1 MDLDRIEQLVKLF
14 GGSRAVG
21 LDVSESG
28 WRLSLRRNT
37 HSEIQPHQQAE
48 LAHTL
53 TNGTNVEQP
62 SLLETVL
69 ITAPQVGI
77 FRRGE
82 RPLATGD
89 WVEAGSPI
97 GAIESVKIQN
107 PVVAE
112 VSGDVVEVLVEDGQP
127 VEYSQPL
134 LVVLPRPE
142 LAVEAET

>member
-14 GGSRAVG
+14 GGSRATDLEVAG
-21 LDVSESG
+21 DG
-28 WRLSLRRNT
+28 WHLSLRR
-37 HSEIQPHQQAE
+37 HSCPDPGLFPVAPSLTLENGAGEEQAE
-48 LAHTL
+48 TD
-53 TNGTNVEQP
+53 
-62 SLLETVL
+62 ETVM
-69 ITAPQVGI
+69 ITAPRVGI

-82 RPLATGD
+82 RRLAAGD
-89 WVEAGSPI
+89 WIEAGSPI
-97 GAIESVKIQN
+97 GAIESVKIPN

-142 LAVEAET
+142 LAAEAET